1 MVLEYLEVWLHVFDL
16 ANAEAVHLLLL
27 ILQVPFGLHA

>member
-1 MVLEYLEVWLHVFDL
+1 MVPECLWVWLHIFDL

-27 ILQVPFGLHA
+27 TWVR